1 MNIKRKIAFGILGI
15 SIVILGYMG
24 MKISL
29 NIRNKRKIA
38 ERIKQLPDMTVY
50 SLYKSQ
56 GIKLNEFISDKPL
69 ILVYFNTD
77 CHFCQGEIKNL
88 ENNIA
93 MLKDY
98 NLVFIS
104 RQASG
109 KIKQFYNTYHFSS
122 YHNWR
127 VVQDSLD
134 NFKKI
139 YGTKVYPNTYIY
151 SNEGRLLKHFK
162 GETDAKAIVHV
173 FNKNS

>member
-1 MNIKRKIAFGILGI
+1 MNTKRKIAFGILAV
-15 SIVILGYMG
+15 SIVMLSYMG
-24 MKISL
+24 IKISL
-29 NIRNKRKIA
+29 NIINKREIA

-56 GIKLNEFISDKPL
+56 GMKLNEFISDKPL

-88 ENNIA
+88 ENNIE

-104 RQASG
+104 SQASG
-109 KIKQFYNTYHFSS
+109 KIKHFYNTYQFSL

-127 VVQDSLD
+127 VVKDSMD

-139 YGTKVYPNTYIY
+139 FGTKVYPNTYIY
-151 SNEGRLLKHFK
+151 SKNGFLLKHFK
-162 GETDAKAIVHV
+162 GETDANAIFHV
-173 FNKNS
+173 LD